1 MKTTIYEYLL
11 EKQASGEIKV
21 LFALGLSTSI
31 PMYMQIYEYHLTH
44 PQESQ
49 FEVSLA
55 MDVCKATVHNAYF
68 FMSQVVD
75 Y

>member
-21 LFALGLSTSI
+21 LFALGVSTSI

-44 PQESQ
+44 PTEGQ
-49 FEVSLA
+49 FKVSLEMNIA
-55 MDVCKATVHNAYF
+55 RTSVQRAYKM
-68 FMSQVVD
+68 MSQMID

>member
-31 PMYMQIYEYHLTH
+31 PTYMQIYKYHLEH
-44 PQESQ
+44 PKEGQ
-49 FEVSLA
+49 FKVSLEKNIA
-55 MDVCKATVHNAYF
+55 RTSVQRAYKM
-68 FMSQVVD
+68 MSQVID